1 MENGLG
7 WFRRSWFTSGAGWPL
22 HGSFCS
28 PSPSNTCKLPISS
41 LSNTHPFVHQ
51 HVYSWHESHCGTS
64 RGCWRKSGRASWI
77 FSLTARQRQTHTH
90 SRIKIPKFNRGATPG
105 MVTWSE
111 HSRHSAWC
119 VCLHCTHKSPH
130 PGEDGRPGHRL
141 TVFSVTDPQT
151 RVNLKRR
158 GRWNTDTH
166 RETVSDLIDSY
177 EKNPP
182 QPVAVIAATLRA
194 MTSCLRT
201 CSHVAC
207 LVGEEID
214 FFFFF
219 FWLPCCCTSCT

>member
-1 MENGLG
+1 
-7 WFRRSWFTSGAGWPL
+7 
-22 HGSFCS
+22 
-28 PSPSNTCKLPISS
+28 
-41 LSNTHPFVHQ
+41 
-51 HVYSWHESHCGTS
+51 
-64 RGCWRKSGRASWI
+64 
-77 FSLTARQRQTHTH
+77 
-90 SRIKIPKFNRGATPG
+90 

-182 QPVAVIAATLRA
+182 QPVAIIAATLRA

-219 FWLPCCCTSCT
+219 FLVALLLYVLHIRINVRLDPVYIFSVGDAWVYMQMRVLSRPWKLSQKRKCEFKSLKWKSRVARTGF